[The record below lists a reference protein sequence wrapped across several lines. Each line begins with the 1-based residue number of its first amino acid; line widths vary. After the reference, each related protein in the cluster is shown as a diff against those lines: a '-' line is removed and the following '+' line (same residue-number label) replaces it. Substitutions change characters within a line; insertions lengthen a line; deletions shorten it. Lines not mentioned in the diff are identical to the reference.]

1 MTEALRTAIGDE
13 GFMVREG
20 ARFRID
26 FSSVREVDLAVLSRR
41 DYQREI
47 EYRPTATWIDT
58 VPLLMVLVS
67 VGPARGSARGLDNY
81 RGRGTNTVW
90 QVDLKSHSIHV
101 MDADGFHTHHDRIR
115 LPRPFEQVEFDVP
128 SLLGKA

>member
-1 MTEALRTAIGDE
+1 MTGALRAAIGDE
-13 GFMVREG
+13 GFLLREG
-20 ARFRID
+20 ARYRID

-67 VGPARGSARGLDNY
+67 VGPARGSARGLDAY
-81 RGRGTNTVW
+81 RGRGTNTIW

-101 MDADGFHTHHDRIR
+101 MDSNGFHTYHDRIR
-115 LPRPFEQVEFDVP
+115 LPHPFDGIELDVAT
-128 SLLGKA
+128 LLGKR